1 MKNLFGVA
9 VICMLMIVAGCT
21 GNNVGTSPSLPDAVE
36 GAAGAGQ
43 LGTPQPVQIDSAS
56 NGGSSLAAAAPYAGD
71 GKGGAVQQNVNAAPF
86 LQASTP
92 MKTGMALPAGA
103 LVSRADG
110 TMYGPTDMSPAGE
123 GQGTQGMPSSGSAA
137 NQSSGAKPATGAVP
151 ARPANK
157 TAAPK

>member
-1 MKNLFGVA
+1 
-9 VICMLMIVAGCT
+9 
-21 GNNVGTSPSLPDAVE
+21 VE

-71 GKGGAVQQNVNAAPF
+71 GKGGVVQQNVNAAPF

-110 TMYGPTDMSPAGE
+110 TMYGPTDMSPAGTPAE
-123 GQGTQGMPSSGSAA
+123 
-137 NQSSGAKPATGAVP
+137 NQSSGAKSTTGAVP
-151 ARPANK
+151 AKPANK
-157 TAAPK
+157 SATPK

>member
-1 MKNLFGVA
+1 MRVRSFWGDIVKNLFGIA
-9 VICMLMIVAGCT
+9 VICMLMIVAGCS

-110 TMYGPTDMSPAGE
+110 TMYGPTDMSPAGTPAE
-123 GQGTQGMPSSGSAA
+123 
-137 NQSSGAKPATGAVP
+137 NQSSGTKSTTGTVPVKPTNKSAT
-151 ARPANK
+151 
-157 TAAPK
+157 PK